1 MNSTVSTESTH
12 KVQYDQIPRRD
23 PRRKQLILKTKLDHP
38 SMENW
43 EIAARADCTPDYV
56 RSVLRTNPITS
67 KPIQAAERASLA
79 PSCPEAAAQNP
90 SWFEKAIETDLA
102 GLRAALELEQR
113 LQQPGRP
120 STNLLNP
127 SRVRPITQRELQANT
142 SPGNLNSTDAKEI
155 KRSKQWIR
163 NHLSGTKRG
172 GQGFVIMD
180 AHTDKDGNQSSALFD
195 QMPKLCDNHW
205 YSKMFKTIFQKLQ
218 AKEAKGD
225 GKRKQAKMTELLDL
239 AALRVKEADVLAK
252 RKSLKT
258 GSASKEEALQTL
270 EQTQIDY
277 VCMKEAA
284 DEMCLGYERIRK
296 VVAVPKPFSSC
307 LR

>member
-1 MNSTVSTESTH
+1 
-12 KVQYDQIPRRD
+12 
-23 PRRKQLILKTKLDHP
+23 
-38 SMENW
+38 MENW

-67 KPIQAAERASLA
+67 KPIQAAERASRA

-142 SPGNLNSTDAKEI
+142 FPGNLNSTDAKEI

-195 QMPKLCDNHW
+195 QMPKLCDNPW
-205 YSKMFKTIFQKLQ
+205 YSKKFQTIFQKLH
-218 AKEAKGD
+218 
-225 GKRKQAKMTELLDL
+225 
-239 AALRVKEADVLAK
+239 
-252 RKSLKT
+252 
-258 GSASKEEALQTL
+258 GSACKGS
-270 EQTQIDY
+270 
-277 VCMKEAA
+277 
-284 DEMCLGYERIRK
+284 
-296 VVAVPKPFSSC
+296 
-307 LR
+307 